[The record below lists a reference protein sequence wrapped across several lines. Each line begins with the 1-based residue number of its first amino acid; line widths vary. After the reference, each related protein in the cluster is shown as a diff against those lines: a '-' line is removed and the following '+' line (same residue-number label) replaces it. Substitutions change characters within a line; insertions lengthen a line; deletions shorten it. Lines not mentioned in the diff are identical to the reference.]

1 MARLLLQLITTE
13 ATSPLNQSEF
23 LSNAWNL
30 LKARAKS
37 RAQVAIGFGFGFGF
51 AFASHWLKNGREIF
65 KPTTIR
71 HCYLKATLSTSL
83 HLPWSWMLKYS
94 YSSSGDP
101 KYFLAISGNINF
113 YNHSLRLIELT
124 STISDTRS
132 RESMNIY
139 VLYLLGEY
147 YPNLVGRWIGIY

>member
-101 KYFLAISGNINF
+101 KYFLTISGNINF
-113 YNHSLRLIELT
+113 YNHQDWLNWPQLYP
-124 STISDTRS
+124 TRDL
-132 RESMNIY
+132 ESPWTYMCSIY
-139 VLYLLGEY
+139 WV
-147 YPNLVGRWIGIY
+147 NTTQI